1 MQITHRALRLRL
13 YAFQA
18 SLRLLGQA
26 VLPGN
31 TNRPLSSLVDEYE
44 RTAETLLRLGR
55 LRNEQHI

>member
-1 MQITHRALRLRL
+1 MQITHRALRLRR

-31 TNRPLSSLVDEYE
+31 TNRPLASLVDEYE